1 MPPAKQGDDEGNAGI
16 DQGAQNNGAQI
27 PPPAVSA
34 SASTGNNMT
43 SSSSSSTAAA
53 VPRLEG
59 SYTYNLPTLANSIA
73 AAFPGHA
80 DVISPAQLAGISPV
94 LQFQAQA
101 QGQQG
106 VGVSLDTNLINQ
118 LSSAAASGI
127 ASYNNIS
134 LVPAGLQNF
143 PQVHAPAP
151 VVPSQAQ
158 SSSSIIEQLQLA
170 LLAQLNGAA
179 ARAQQIP
186 LATAGAASASLQQSQ
201 QTLLDQM
208 RAVQSAQQMNPLLST
223 QGTTPGAL
231 ANNPYLLQQLA
242 ASQSVS
248 MHFPP

>member
-1 MPPAKQGDDEGNAGI
+1 MPGVEELPNVAPG
-16 DQGAQNNGAQI
+16 
-27 PPPAVSA
+27 
-34 SASTGNNMT
+34 
-43 SSSSSSTAAA
+43 
-53 VPRLEG
+53 VPL
-59 SYTYNLPTLANSIA
+59 L
-73 AAFPGHA
+73 
-80 DVISPAQLAGISPV
+80 AQLGY
-94 LQFQAQA
+94 
-101 QGQQG
+101 
-106 VGVSLDTNLINQ
+106 LDTNLINQ

-143 PQVHAPAP
+143 PQVHAPAPPAP